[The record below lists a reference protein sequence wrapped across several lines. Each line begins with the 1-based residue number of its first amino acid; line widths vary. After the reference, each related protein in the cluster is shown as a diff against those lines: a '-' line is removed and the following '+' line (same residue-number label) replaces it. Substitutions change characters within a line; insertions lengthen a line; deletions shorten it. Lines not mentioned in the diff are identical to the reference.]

1 MIIREIRPIDADA
14 FWKMQYELD
23 KETKYMM
30 YEPGERVRNLS
41 FIKSLIEEAV
51 EGNDLLLVAE
61 EYGKIIGF
69 ISAER
74 GVTRRVRHCAYVVVG
89 VRKEFQGKGIGS
101 KLFRKMNLWAERQKI
116 KRLELTVVCDNEEA
130 KRLYEKNGF
139 SIEGIKKNSMFIDDE
154 YVDEFCMAKL
164 L

>member
-101 KLFRKMNLWAERQKI
+101 KLF
-116 KRLELTVVCDNEEA
+116 
-130 KRLYEKNGF
+130 
-139 SIEGIKKNSMFIDDE
+139 
-154 YVDEFCMAKL
+154 
-164 L
+164 

>member
-1 MIIREIRPIDADA
+1 
-14 FWKMQYELD
+14 
-23 KETKYMM
+23 
-30 YEPGERVRNLS
+30 
-41 FIKSLIEEAV
+41 
-51 EGNDLLLVAE
+51 
-61 EYGKIIGF
+61 
-69 ISAER
+69 
-74 GVTRRVRHCAYVVVG
+74 
-89 VRKEFQGKGIGS
+89 
-101 KLFRKMNLWAERQKI
+101 MNLWAERQKI